1 MTGVAF
7 ALVIGSAFAH
17 ATWNLLLKRSGDK
30 IAFLW
35 SLGFVASCGLVVP
48 AAVVAIVDGV
58 GWRGVMYGA
67 VSGVLHGVYGIALAR
82 GYHLGDLSRVYPVAR
97 GMGPAIVPV
106 AAVVFLDEHISVV
119 GVVGIA
125 LVVVG
130 IYAVH
135 LEAGLLAEVRRPL
148 RFLSAPETQMALLT
162 GSLIASYS
170 VWDKAALDH
179 LSPVTLNGFS
189 MAGHMLVLTPL
200 ALYLGRGTA
209 TIRHEWRAH
218 GRSALVAGVLAPVGY
233 LMVLAALTTSRIS
246 YVAPAREVGIVLGA
260 AMGVVLLHEG
270 FGSARIV
277 GAALIVGG
285 VITLAVAP

>member
-17 ATWNLLLKRSGDK
+17 ATWNFLLKRSGDK
-30 IAFLW
+30 VAFLW

-48 AAVVAIVDGV
+48 AVVVGVVDGI
-58 GWRGVMYGA
+58 GWTAVMYGA
-67 VSGVLHGVYGIALAR
+67 VSGAIHGLYGIALAR

-97 GMGPAIVPV
+97 GMGPALVPV
-106 AAVVFLDEHISVV
+106 MAVVFLDETISAVAA
-119 GVVGIA
+119 VGIA

-135 LEAGLLAEVRRPL
+135 LESGLLSEVRRPL
-148 RFLSAPETQMALLT
+148 RLVTAPETQMALLT
-162 GSLIASYS
+162 GVLIASYS

-200 ALYLGRGTA
+200 ALYLGGGTG
-209 TIRHEWRAH
+209 TIREEWRTH
-218 GRSALVAGVLAPVGY
+218 GRSAVVAGVLAPLGY

-246 YVAPAREVGIVLGA
+246 YVAPAREIGIVLGA
-260 AMGVVLLHEG
+260 AMGVLLLHEG
-270 FGSARIV
+270 YGSARIA
-277 GAALIVGG
+277 GAALIVAG

>member
-17 ATWNLLLKRSGDK
+17 ATWNFLLKRSDDK
-30 IAFLW
+30 VAFLW
-35 SLGFVASCGLVVP
+35 SLGLVASCGLVVP
-48 AAVVAIVDGV
+48 AVVIAAVDGI

-67 VSGVLHGVYGIALAR
+67 VSGAIHGVYGIALTR

-97 GMGPAIVPV
+97 GMGPALVPV
-106 AAVVFLDEHISVV
+106 AAVLFLDEHISVV
-119 GVVGIA
+119 AVAGIA

-135 LEAGLLAEVRRPL
+135 LESGLLSELRRPL
-148 RFLSAPETQMALLT
+148 KLLSAPETQMALLT
-162 GSLIASYS
+162 GALIASYS

-200 ALYLGRGTA
+200 ALYLGGGTG
-209 TIRHEWRAH
+209 TIRNEWRTH
-218 GRSALVAGVLAPVGY
+218 GRSALAAGILAPVAY

-260 AMGVVLLHEG
+260 AMGVVLLHEAY
-270 FGSARIV
+270 GSARIV
-277 GAALIVGG
+277 GAGLIVAG
-285 VITLAVAP
+285 VIALAFAP